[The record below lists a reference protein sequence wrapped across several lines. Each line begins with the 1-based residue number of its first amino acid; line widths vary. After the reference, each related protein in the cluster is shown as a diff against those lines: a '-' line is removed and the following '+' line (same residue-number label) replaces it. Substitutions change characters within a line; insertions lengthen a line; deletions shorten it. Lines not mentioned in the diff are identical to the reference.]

1 MLINVTESYSINSE
15 KTKEFLENYLIP
27 CFEKKDYLKVI
38 KLEKVKIPGFSEKN
52 YHKVPDQL
60 LKNTALKHM
69 KKIKNLEEFL
79 DKYISKEKDKY
90 SDDSIEQFIAELQM
104 NNHSKGEQLVLLYLK
119 FPVEYE
125 LKLDFIEQNIK
136 ENKPPL
142 EGVFDISFSGK
153 VDAISNIKHSWIDE
167 KLDKLLESEIFTFT
181 DLKNNTNI
189 NFETLLKSSQVPVL
203 GSGEYLNIYRNDQS
217 KLDDSKYNYK
227 DILALQRMVIYDSIQ
242 ILDKLVDKYKE
253 LQLIKDDIE
262 LKFNNEKLKTEKLL
276 NNKNQEI
283 TNLRNETKLLK
294 EEINK
299 LKKEKETIEK
309 SHKITDNRVK
319 ELEGEILKYEE
330 NIEKEQKELENI
342 KAHTKTLFINKLFNN
357 ESILF
362 ITKVK
367 DTLFEHSFTNEQLFY
382 IENLNNLKGKLK
394 KNTQN
399 IHFINLDG
407 ISTKESFLIEKMYKD
422 TNITYRLISGGA
434 PRVLRK
440 IIFYLEGELH
450 NEVKRTY

>member
-1 MLINVTESYSINSE
+1 
-15 KTKEFLENYLIP
+15 
-27 CFEKKDYLKVI
+27 
-38 KLEKVKIPGFSEKN
+38 
-52 YHKVPDQL
+52 
-60 LKNTALKHM
+60 
-69 KKIKNLEEFL
+69 
-79 DKYISKEKDKY
+79 
-90 SDDSIEQFIAELQM
+90 M